1 MNHWF
6 NFFDIVCQK
15 VIKQYTS
22 NEIAANCLNARIALN
37 NSRMHVCKDQMYNV
51 SMYNVTIAINFTLK

>member
-1 MNHWF
+1 M
-6 NFFDIVCQK
+6 